1 VRRYHVTTFGCQMNE
16 HDAERIRGLLESA
29 GLARAAPQPRF
40 GEVHAADLDPSE
52 VVVGERVG
60 MDGRPLP
67 KLKGAITGLEGG
79 GGASGP
85 YSDGG

>member
-1 VRRYHVTTFGCQMNE
+1 MRLFGRRRR
-16 HDAERIRGLLESA
+16 HDAMALWSA
-29 GLARAAPQPRF
+29 ELSRAAPQPRF
-40 GEVHAADLDPSE
+40 GEVHAPDLDPSD
-52 VVVGERVG
+52 VVVGERIG

-85 YSDGG
+85 YTDVG